1 VSSSALRA
9 EGVTKRFPGVTALDR
24 VTLEVQRGEIHGVVG
39 ENGAGKSTLMAV
51 VSGALAPDEGTAHIG
66 GEPLDPISPQRARE
80 LGVAIVRQEPALLPD
95 LTVAE
100 NMFLGVPPE
109 VCPPTAQMRRWSDD
123 CLRAWDADARIDSA
137 ARVDQLAPEERFIV
151 EIARALAGDPAV
163 LILDEPTEHLAREDV
178 ERLFGKI
185 RERAQQGCAV
195 VYISHR
201 IREVKAIAQRVTVLR
216 DGRGRGTYD
225 AAALSEQ
232 QIVDLIVGRSLE
244 AAFPAKPGEPRAG
257 EPRLQVRG
265 LRGSRFAAIDLDVRP
280 GEIVGLAGIEDNGQR
295 ETLRAL
301 AGLVRSS
308 GSVSVDGRRVR
319 VTSCAR
325 AVGAG
330 IAYLPGD
337 RHREGLLT
345 GLSVADNVAFRSL
358 STVDRGGVVGDGTV
372 NRFVHEAIGG
382 LAVKTPSLQ
391 TPIESLSGG
400 NQQKALLAGVLATR
414 PRVLLVDEPTQGVDV
429 GAKVEIYRILRQLA
443 ADSGT
448 AVIVLSADAL
458 ELAGICDRVLVF
470 SRGRIVREL
479 AGDEVSEQ
487 AITSAALTAT
497 TERERD
503 PRRLPGPVRWLAGDV
518 APLAV
523 IVTVALAL
531 ALYAA
536 LSNSHYLTSFNVA
549 ATLMLIAP
557 LAAVAMGQATV
568 MMAGGIDLSVGP
580 LMGFI
585 VVVSSFFLTATN
597 TASEQLV
604 GWILIPLVALAA
616 GATNWTLVEF
626 VRLPP
631 IVATLATFF
640 ALQALSLLLR
650 PTPGGVIDGKI
661 VNDLNS
667 QVGPVP
673 IVFIVAVVV
682 GVLLQVGLTRTRL
695 GLDLRAAGSDENVAR
710 VSGTRPRI
718 SRLVAYLGCSLLAGL
733 GAIVLLAQVGSG
745 DPSAGTNYTL
755 ISISAAVIGGTS
767 IFGGRGSFLG
777 AVAGAFLVQQ
787 VVAAIPF
794 LHLSAQWESYLVGL
808 MTLTAVAAYSKAR
821 QVTRVAYS

>member
-1 VSSSALRA
+1 VGSRALHA

-51 VSGALAPDEGTAHIG
+51 ISGALAPDEGTVRVG
-66 GEPLDPISPQRARE
+66 DELLDPISPQRARE

-109 VCPPTAQMRRWSDD
+109 RCPPTAQMRRWSDD
-123 CLRAWDADARIDSA
+123 CLRAWDPDVRIDSA
-137 ARVDQLAPEERFIV
+137 ARVDQLAPEQRFIV
-151 EIARALAGDPAV
+151 EIARALAGSPAV

-178 ERLFGKI
+178 ERLFAKI
-185 RERAQQGCAV
+185 RDRAEAGCAV

-201 IREVKAIAQRVTVLR
+201 IREVKAIAERVTVLR
-216 DGRGRGTYD
+216 DGRGRGTHD
-225 AAALSEQ
+225 AATLTEQ

-244 AAFPAKPGEPRAG
+244 AAFPAKPEEPAAA

-265 LRGSRFAAIDLDVRP
+265 LRGRRFAGVDLDVRP
-280 GEIVGLAGIEDNGQR
+280 GEIVGFAGIEDNGQR

-301 AGLVRSS
+301 AGLGRSS
-308 GSVSVDGRRVR
+308 GTVRVDGRAVR
-319 VTSCAR
+319 VTSSAK

-337 RHREGLLT
+337 RHREAVLT

-358 STVDRGGVVGDGTV
+358 SAVGRGGVVGDGAL
-372 NRFVHEAIGG
+372 NRFVHEAIAG
-382 LAVKTPSLQ
+382 LAVKTPTLD

-400 NQQKALLAGVLATR
+400 NQQKALLAGVLATT

-429 GAKVEIYRILRQLA
+429 GAKVEIYRILRRLA
-443 ADSGT
+443 ADG
-448 AVIVLSADAL
+448 AAIVVLSADAL
-458 ELAGICDRVLVF
+458 ELAGVCDRVLVF

-479 AGDEVSEQ
+479 TGDEVGEQ

-497 TERERD
+497 TERERGG
-503 PRRLPGPVRWLAGDV
+503 RRLAWPVRWLAGDA
-518 APLAV
+518 APLAL
-523 IVTVALAL
+523 VAALATAL
-531 ALYAA
+531 ALYAGIA
-536 LSNSHYLTSFNVA
+536 NSHYLTSFNIA

-557 LAAVAMGQATV
+557 LAAVAMGQSTV

-580 LMGFI
+580 LMGFV

-597 TASEQLV
+597 SASEQLF
-604 GWILIPLVALAA
+604 GWALIPLVALAA
-616 GATNWTLVEF
+616 GGANWALVEF
-626 VRLPP
+626 VRLPA

-640 ALQALSLLLR
+640 ALQAFSLLLR
-650 PTPGGVIDGKI
+650 PTPGGVIDGAI
-661 VNDLNS
+661 VDELNS

-673 IVFIVAVVV
+673 IVFLVAVAI
-682 GVLLQVGLTRTRL
+682 GVALQIVLTRTRL
-695 GLDLRAAGSDENVAR
+695 GLDLRAAGSDEGVAR
-710 VSGTRPRI
+710 MSGTRPRI

-733 GAIVLLAQVGSG
+733 GAVVLLAQVGSG

-794 LHLSAQWESYLVGL
+794 LHLSPQWESYLVGL
-808 MTLTAVAAYSKAR
+808 MTLAAVAAYSKAR
-821 QVTRVAYS
+821 QVTRMAYA

>member
-1 VSSSALRA
+1 VGSSALHA

-24 VTLEVQRGEIHGVVG
+24 VTLEVRRGEIHGVVG

-51 VSGALAPDEGTAHIG
+51 VSGALAPDEGTVRIG
-66 GEPLDPISPQRARE
+66 DDLLDPISPQRARE

-109 VCPPTAQMRRWSDD
+109 RCPPTGQMKRWSDD
-123 CLRAWDADARIDSA
+123 CLKAWDADAIIDSS
-137 ARVDQLAPEERFIV
+137 ARVDQLPPEQRFIV
-151 EIARALAGDPAV
+151 EIARALSGDPAV

-178 ERLFGKI
+178 VRLFEKI
-185 RERAQQGCAV
+185 RARAQAGCAV

-201 IREVKAIAQRVTVLR
+201 IHEVKAIAERITVLR
-216 DGRGRGTYD
+216 DGKGRGTYE
-225 AAALSEQ
+225 AASLSEKE
-232 QIVDLIVGRSLE
+232 IVDLIVGRSLE
-244 AAFPAKPGEPRAG
+244 AAFPAKPAEPRTG

-265 LRGSRFAAIDLDVRP
+265 LRGARFSGVDFEVGA
-280 GEIVGLAGIEDNGQR
+280 GEIIGFAGIEDNGQR

-301 AGLVRSS
+301 AGLGRSS
-308 GSVSVDGRRVR
+308 GRVILDGRRVR
-319 VTSCAR
+319 ASSSTQ
-325 AVGAG
+325 AVRAG

-337 RHREGLLT
+337 RHREGILT
-345 GLSVADNVAFRSL
+345 GLTVADNVAFRSL
-358 STVDRGGVVGDGTV
+358 STVDLGGVVGDRAV

-382 LAVKTPSLQ
+382 LAVKTPSLE

-414 PRVLLVDEPTQGVDV
+414 PRVLLVDEPTQGVDI
-429 GAKVEIYRILRQLA
+429 GARVEIYRILRRLA
-443 ADSGT
+443 AEAGT

-458 ELAGICDRVLVF
+458 ELAGLCDRVLVF
-470 SRGRIVREL
+470 SRGAVVREL
-479 AGDEVSEQ
+479 AGDEVTEA
-487 AITSAALTAT
+487 AITSTALTAT
-497 TERERD
+497 TERARNK
-503 PRRLPGPVRWLAGDV
+503 RRLPWPVRWLAGDV
-518 APLAV
+518 APLALV
-523 IVTVALAL
+523 AALAIGL
-531 ALYAA
+531 ALYAGVA
-536 LSNSHYLTSFNVA
+536 NSHYLTSFNVA

-557 LAAVAMGQATV
+557 LAAVAMGQSLV

-580 LMGFI
+580 LMGFV

-597 TASEQLV
+597 TASEQLL
-604 GWILIPLVALAA
+604 GWVLIPLAALAV
-616 GATNWTLVEF
+616 GVTNWTLVEF

-640 ALQALSLLLR
+640 ALQAFSLLLR
-650 PTPGGVIDGKI
+650 PTPGGVIDGQI
-661 VNDLNS
+661 VTSLNS
-667 QVGPVP
+667 QVGSVPV
-673 IVFIVAVVV
+673 VFIVAVAV
-682 GVLLQVGLTRTRL
+682 GVVLQVALVRTRI
-695 GLDLRAAGSDENVAR
+695 GLDLRAAGSDEHVAR
-710 VSGTRPRI
+710 VSGTRPRL

-745 DPSAGTNYTL
+745 DPAAGTNYTL

-767 IFGGRGSFLG
+767 IFGGRGSLLG

-794 LHLSAQWESYLVGL
+794 LHLSTQWESYLVGL

>member
-109 VCPPTAQMRRWSDD
+109 LCPPTAQMRRWSDD

-178 ERLFGKI
+178 ERLFAKI

-244 AAFPAKPGEPRAG
+244 AAFPAKPDEPHAG

-319 VTSCAR
+319 VTSSAR

-358 STVDRGGVVGDGTV
+358 SAVDRGGVVGDGAV

-487 AITSAALTAT
+487 GITSAALTAT

-523 IVTVALAL
+523 IVTVAIAL

-650 PTPGGVIDGKI
+650 PTPGGVIDGQI

-682 GVLLQVGLTRTRL
+682 GVVLQVGLTRTRL

>member
-1 VSSSALRA
+1 VGSSALRA
-9 EGVTKRFPGVTALDR
+9 EGITKRFPGVTALDR

-66 GEPLDPISPQRARE
+66 GELLDPISPQRARE

-109 VCPPTAQMRRWSDD
+109 LCPPTAQMRRWSDD

-137 ARVDQLAPEERFIV
+137 ARVDQLAPEQRFIV
-151 EIARALAGDPAV
+151 EIARALAGNPAV

-178 ERLFGKI
+178 DRLFVKI
-185 RERAQQGCAV
+185 RERAQGGCAV

-225 AAALSEQ
+225 AASLSEQ

-244 AAFPAKPGEPRAG
+244 AAFPAKPGEPHAG
-257 EPRLQVRG
+257 EPRLRVRG
-265 LRGSRFAAIDLDVRP
+265 LRGSRFAAVDLDVRP
-280 GEIVGLAGIEDNGQR
+280 GEIVGFAGIEDNGQR

-301 AGLVRSS
+301 AGLARSS
-308 GSVSVDGRRVR
+308 GAVSVDGRRAR
-319 VTSCAR
+319 VTSSAR
-325 AVGAG
+325 AVAAG

-345 GLSVADNVAFRSL
+345 GLTVADNVAFRSL
-358 STVDRGGVVGDGTV
+358 SAVDRGGVVGDGAV

-400 NQQKALLAGVLATR
+400 NQQKALLAGVLATK
-414 PRVLLVDEPTQGVDV
+414 PRVLLVDEPTQGVDI
-429 GAKVEIYRILRQLA
+429 GAKVEIYRILRRLA

-448 AVIVLSADAL
+448 AVVVLSADAL

-503 PRRLPGPVRWLAGDV
+503 PRRLPGPIRWLAGDV

-523 IVTVALAL
+523 IVTVAIGL

-557 LAAVAMGQATV
+557 LAAVAMGQSTV

-580 LMGFI
+580 LMGFV

-597 TASEQLV
+597 SASEQLV

-616 GATNWTLVEF
+616 GATNWSLVEF

-631 IVATLATFF
+631 LVATLATFF

-667 QVGPVP
+667 QIGPVP
-673 IVFIVAVVV
+673 VVFIVAVAI
-682 GVLLQVGLTRTRL
+682 GVALQVGLTRTRL

-710 VSGTRPRI
+710 MSGTRPRV

-821 QVTRVAYS
+821 QVTKVAYL

>member
-24 VTLEVQRGEIHGVVG
+24 VTLDVQRGEIHGVVG

-109 VCPPTAQMRRWSDD
+109 LCPPTAQMKRWSDD

-178 ERLFGKI
+178 ERLFAKI

-244 AAFPAKPGEPRAG
+244 AAFPAKPDEPHAG
-257 EPRLQVRG
+257 EARLQVRG

-308 GSVSVDGRRVR
+308 GSVSVDGRGVR

-358 STVDRGGVVGDGTV
+358 SAVDRGGVVGDGAV

-487 AITSAALTAT
+487 GITSAALMAT

-503 PRRLPGPVRWLAGDV
+503 PRRLPGAIRWLAGDV

-523 IVTVALAL
+523 IVTVAIAL

-580 LMGFI
+580 LMGFV

-597 TASEQLV
+597 TASEQLA
-604 GWILIPLVALAA
+604 GWILIPVVALAA
-616 GATNWTLVEF
+616 GATNWTLVEL

-650 PTPGGVIDGKI
+650 PTPGGVIDGQI

-682 GVLLQVGLTRTRL
+682 GVVLQVGLTRTRL

-718 SRLVAYLGCSLLAGL
+718 ARLVAYLGCSLLAGL

>member
-1 VSSSALRA
+1 
-9 EGVTKRFPGVTALDR
+9 
-24 VTLEVQRGEIHGVVG
+24 
-39 ENGAGKSTLMAV
+39 
-51 VSGALAPDEGTAHIG
+51 
-66 GEPLDPISPQRARE
+66 
-80 LGVAIVRQEPALLPD
+80 
-95 LTVAE
+95 
-100 NMFLGVPPE
+100 
-109 VCPPTAQMRRWSDD
+109 
-123 CLRAWDADARIDSA
+123 
-137 ARVDQLAPEERFIV
+137 V
-151 EIARALAGDPAV
+151 EIARALAGNPAV

-178 ERLFGKI
+178 DRLFVKI
-185 RERAQQGCAV
+185 RERAQGGCAV

-225 AAALSEQ
+225 AASLSEQ

-244 AAFPAKPGEPRAG
+244 AAFPAKPGEPHAG
-257 EPRLQVRG
+257 EPRLRVRG
-265 LRGSRFAAIDLDVRP
+265 LRGSRFAAVDLDVRP
-280 GEIVGLAGIEDNGQR
+280 GEIVGFAGIEDNGQR

-301 AGLVRSS
+301 AGLARSS
-308 GSVSVDGRRVR
+308 GAVSVDGRRAR
-319 VTSCAR
+319 VTSSAR
-325 AVGAG
+325 AVAAG

-345 GLSVADNVAFRSL
+345 GLTVADNVAFRSL
-358 STVDRGGVVGDGTV
+358 SAVDRGGVVGDGAV

-382 LAVKTPSLQ
+382 LAVKTPSLE

-400 NQQKALLAGVLATR
+400 NQQKALLAGVLATK
-414 PRVLLVDEPTQGVDV
+414 PRVLLVDEPTQGVDI
-429 GAKVEIYRILRQLA
+429 GAKVEIYRILRRLA

-448 AVIVLSADAL
+448 AVVVLSADAL

-503 PRRLPGPVRWLAGDV
+503 PRRLPGPIRWLAGDV

-523 IVTVALAL
+523 IVTVAIGL

-557 LAAVAMGQATV
+557 LAAVAMGQSTV

-580 LMGFI
+580 LMGFV

-597 TASEQLV
+597 SASEQLV

-616 GATNWTLVEF
+616 GATNWSLVEF

-631 IVATLATFF
+631 LVATLATFF

-667 QVGPVP
+667 QIGPVP
-673 IVFIVAVVV
+673 IVFIVAVAI
-682 GVLLQVGLTRTRL
+682 GVALQFGLTRTRL

-710 VSGTRPRI
+710 MSGTRPRV

-821 QVTRVAYS
+821 QVTKVAYL